1 MTEGIMK
8 TRTIAAVVVW
18 FLSVSMLSVAQSP
31 HPLWVPDGTPICTAT
46 YNQRN
51 PEMIPDGAGG
61 AFVVWT
67 DVRTY
72 DFDIYA
78 QRVTE
83 RGAPLWGINGVPLCT
98 WPDVQSTPRLVSDGA
113 GGAIV
118 AWYYI
123 RNTDF
128 NIYAQRFDINGNIM
142 WADSGVA
149 VADTINRQ
157 ENHMMTT
164 DGAGGAIVVWE
175 DRRNA
180 DKDLYVQRL
189 DPNGN
194 TLWQRNGIR
203 ITPDAA
209 WEQSPQIISD
219 GVGGAIIVWEDTRA
233 GLIDIYAQRIDA
245 NGDKLWTPSGVAI
258 CTAGDSQHNPNLT
271 TDGAG
276 GAIIAWYDPRTQVD
290 HVLWQADGDT
300 VCTNSYRQFTPWI
313 VSDDAGGA
321 IVAWYEDNGPSYDI
335 RAQRIDPDGAV
346 LWTEDAVDVCTA
358 TGSQSRINVIS
369 DGSGGAVIAW
379 EDMRGGSW
387 TDIYAQRLAPNGTV
401 LWETDG
407 VAICKAF
414 SDQELVRLATD
425 GAGGALFVW
434 EDTRNNELDIYG
446 SLIDANGQLV
456 PTLLQS
462 FDARCVDGAVFVTWT
477 VSEAADAGQFGVYRK
492 DVSSTRAWAE
502 VSVEIEGRGTSYSF
516 TDPTCVAGSGYRYRV
531 DVADESGRQTLFET
545 DAMTI
550 PAATAELYQNV
561 PNPFN
566 PSTSVRYYL
575 PREAA
580 VTLRI
585 YDTAGRLVATL
596 VDDEVRAA
604 GPHVVEWN
612 GRDTDG
618 RMAASGV
625 YFYRLDSGK
634 YTASR
639 KMVLLR

>member
-1 MTEGIMK
+1 
-8 TRTIAAVVVW
+8 
-18 FLSVSMLSVAQSP
+18 MLSVAQSP

-290 HVLWQADGDT
+290 QYIYAQRIDDDGNVLWQADGDT